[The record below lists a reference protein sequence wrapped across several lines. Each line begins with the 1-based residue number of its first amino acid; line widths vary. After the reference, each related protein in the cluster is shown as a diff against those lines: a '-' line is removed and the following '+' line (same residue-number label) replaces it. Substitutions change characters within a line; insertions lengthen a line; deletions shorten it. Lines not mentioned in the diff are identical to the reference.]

1 MTQNWNAEQYG
12 KVGAFVHQLAGGVVD
27 WLAPQTGERILDLGC
42 ANGGS
47 LAASKNK
54 GFKDLTGVDPS
65 EAASLYCRPD
75 IITLSQGST
84 SCYGIC

>member
-1 MTQNWNAEQYG
+1 MVSGAVEAE
-12 KVGAFVHQLAGGVVD
+12 VLHNH
-27 WLAPQTGERILDLGC
+27 RILDLGC
-42 ANGGS
+42 ANGGL